1 MRSLTI
7 GVAMTAFIGIGH
19 ASAAGAAVGERTGV
33 LPLKLG
39 IYVEERSSCGDP
51 ANAAILKYDGK
62 GISSS
67 NTHGCSARISKR
79 NGKSLTISQTCID
92 AGAGEGPRISE
103 EFKLTAQS
111 GTEFT
116 IAKNTKANTYRF
128 CTPSSLPVGIR

>member
-1 MRSLTI
+1 VKSLTI
-7 GVAMTAFIGIGH
+7 GIALSAFIGIGH
-19 ASAAGAAVGERTGV
+19 ASAGGTPVGQRKGV
-33 LPLKLG
+33 LPLRLG

-62 GISSS
+62 GIGSS
-67 NTHGCSARISKR
+67 NTHGCKAKISKR
-79 NGKSLTISQTCID
+79 NGSSLTISQTCID
-92 AGAGEGPRISE
+92 AGAGAGPRISE

-128 CTPSSLPVGIR
+128 CTPSSLPAGIR